1 MIGYGSRSMT
11 QPLRRVLV
19 RPPQPADAARWR
31 EYGWR
36 AEPDLAV
43 AAAEHEAL
51 REILEDAGAEVTVA
65 EGERGNPDAIYA

>member
-1 MIGYGSRSMT
+1 MSYGCQSMT
-11 QPLRRVLV
+11 GKLERVLV

-36 AEPDLAV
+36 AEPDAAA

-51 REILEDAGAEVTVA
+51 CGLLEAAGAEVIVA
-65 EGERGNPDAIYA
+65 SGDGRQPRRDLHV